1 MSTLEIP
8 LFPLSTVLFPGGP
21 LPLRVFEP
29 RYLSMVSR
37 CLQKNHGFGVVLIK
51 SGAEVGDAE
60 FYGIGTVADIVDW
73 YQGSD
78 GLLGVS
84 AEGRERFT
92 VLIFERQ
99 ADGLYVGK
107 VELRERESSCSLPDE
122 YRYLSEL
129 LKHLLD
135 DLGGQYNR
143 IPKIYDDASWVG
155 FRLAEILPLPVST
168 RQELLEISDPRRR
181 LELLQPHLGEL
192 SSNLN

>member
-1 MSTLEIP
+1 MATIEIP
-8 LFPLSTVLFPGGP
+8 LFPLNTVLFPGGP

-37 CLQKNHGFGVVLIK
+37 CLQKDHGFGVVLIK
-51 SGAEVGDAE
+51 SGAEVGPAE
-60 FYGIGTVADIVDW
+60 FHEIGTVAEIVDW
-73 YQGSD
+73 YKGSD

-84 AEGRERFT
+84 AQGRERFA
-92 VLIFERQ
+92 IESCDRQ
-99 ADGLYVGK
+99 ADGLYVGL
-107 VELRERESSCSLPDE
+107 VELREREAPCALPDE

-135 DLGGQYNR
+135 DLGGHYDR

-155 FRLAEILPLPVST
+155 YRLAEIIPLPVST
-168 RQELLEISDPRRR
+168 RQELLEISDARRR

-192 SSNLN
+192 RSRLN